1 MATSDRASDIFDFFK
16 NKFGLLA
23 TALLSRALV
32 GLELDELLGHVVVV
46 ALGEDAQH
54 GEACLVHVD
63 AFTQRQPAGD
73 AAFGGHVLELQD
85 GHANGAVLSR
95 KAVVLHT
102 HLQLVALRAHLVTQ
116 SAAAEK
122 KVNNVLALSFS
133 TTLKESYYGQFQ
145 HVNYILFTCFNA
157 QKNTSVFSNY
167 PDLRNYYFSSC
178 LFEAP
183 PPG

>member
-1 MATSDRASDIFDFFK
+1 MATSDRASDIFFS
-16 NKFGLLA
+16 KFGLLA

-63 AFTQRQPAGD
+63 AFAQRQPAGD
-73 AAFGGHVLELQD
+73 AAFGGHVLKLQD

-102 HLQLVALRAHLVTQ
+102 HLQLVALGAHLVTQ
-116 SAAAEK
+116 SAAEERG
-122 KVNNVLALSFS
+122 VNNMLALSFS
-133 TTLKESYYGQFQ
+133 TTLKETYYDQFQ
-145 HVNYILFTCFNA
+145 VHHFISGHYKNSFTCFNA
-157 QKNTSVFSNY
+157 QKTNQFSQTIQVCRTIFQ
-167 PDLRNYYFSSC
+167 LLS
-178 LFEAP
+178 L
-183 PPG
+183 